1 MLDRLLDRP
10 FVHVARRELRGFF
23 DQPTAY
29 VLAVAFLGL
38 GLYLAFRA
46 LYAMEQATL
55 RPFFDLLP
63 WLLVV
68 FVPAVAMKSLAE
80 ERRGRTL
87 EWLLAQPLREI
98 DIVAGKFL
106 GAWLFVMIT
115 LAGTLPTAIGVLASS
130 DADPGIM
137 AAQYVGAALLTAQ
150 MAAIGVW
157 ASSMTRNQITAFILG
172 AFVCFALVL
181 IGTPI
186 VQIGLPRLLG
196 GWAAQLSVMS
206 HFENVARGV
215 IDLRDLLYFGST
227 CALFLLL
234 GLAALSRERL
244 GARSGA
250 FQRLRL
256 GAGVIALAVL
266 VLNLLGGH
274 VRGRLDLTRDNL
286 FTLSE
291 GSRQILGELDDIVNL
306 TVFISD
312 NLPQEVQATERDVR
326 DLVADLRGAS
336 NGMLNTAE
344 VNPDDGDEEAE
355 QASSLGIM
363 PIEFNVIRDDGLQ
376 VQRGYFGLALTY
388 ADAQEVIP
396 VLDRTDDLEFRL
408 VSAIAAMT
416 QTERPTLAFMSGFEA
431 KQSFEYRAFRE
442 SLGDRYEVSTVDL
455 TADSMGAQPQVPDSV
470 DVLVVAAPSQPL
482 SPGAARAVADYL
494 EGGGAAFLLME
505 RHALNPQSPMSMP
518 VTTGLEGLLAD
529 RGVESSGEL
538 AFDLVSSQSVQVP
551 RGFFNVIRPYPLWPV
566 AFAGGDH
573 ASIRDLANVTFGWA
587 APFSWGDDNV
597 AVAPLWVTTEGGG
610 TQAAGAMID
619 PSMDIAV
626 SEDELG
632 VQTLAVAIDPGL
644 AEEGPPQ
651 RDAEEDDGGDAGEGP
666 GSADAADGDGEGD
679 EGQDAAAVEAEAGDE
694 GQADGDDAAAAEDA
708 GPPMPWPFPGGRI
721 VAVGDADF
729 LEDRFVQASPQNATF
744 AANAVDWLAQDEA
757 LIGIRSKDR
766 TPPALVFES
775 DAGRNALKWGSLAG
789 VPLLFVLV
797 GFLRVNGRAARA
809 RRRWD
814 EEGVE

>member
-1 MLDRLLDRP
+1 MLDRP
-10 FVHVARRELRGFF
+10 FILVARRELRGFF

-38 GLYLAFRA
+38 GLYLAFRS
-46 LYAMEQATL
+46 LYAMELATL

-87 EWLLAQPLREI
+87 EWLLAQPLTEV
-98 DIVAGKFL
+98 DIVLGKFL

-115 LAGTLPTAIGVLASS
+115 LAGTLPTAIGVLMAS
-130 DADPGIM
+130 DADAGIVV
-137 AAQYVGAALLTAQ
+137 AQYVGAALLSAQ

-172 AFVCFALVL
+172 AFLCFALVL

-186 VQIGLPRLLG
+186 VQIGLPRLIG

-206 HFENVARGV
+206 HFGNVARGV
-215 IDLRDLLYFGST
+215 IDLRDLLYFAST
-227 CALFLLL
+227 CGLFVLL
-234 GLAALSRERL
+234 GVAALSRERL
-244 GARSGA
+244 SARGDA
-250 FQRLRL
+250 LKRLQV
-256 GAGVIALAVL
+256 GTGVIALGVL

-274 VRGRLDLTRDNL
+274 VRGRLDLTGDNL
-286 FTLSE
+286 FTLSD
-291 GSRQILGELDDIVNL
+291 GSRAILGDLDDVVNL
-306 TVFISD
+306 TLFVSD

-336 NGMLNTAE
+336 NGMLATAE
-344 VNPDDGDEEAE
+344 VNPDDGDDESD

-363 PIEFNVIRDDGLQ
+363 PIEFNVIRDDGMQ
-376 VQRGYFGLALTY
+376 VQRGYFGLAVTY
-388 ADAQEVIP
+388 ADEQEVIP

-408 VSAIAAMT
+408 VAAIANMT
-416 QTERPTLAFMSGFEA
+416 ATERPTLAFMSGFDA

-442 SLGDRYEVSTVDL
+442 SLGDRYNVTTVNL
-455 TADSMGAQPQVPDSV
+455 AADTTGPPSVPDSV
-470 DVLVVAAPSQPL
+470 DVLMVAAPQQPL
-482 SPGAARAVADYL
+482 SPGAAGAIEDYL

-505 RHALNPQSPMSMP
+505 RHALNPQQPMAMP
-518 VTTGLEGLLAD
+518 VTTGLEELLAD
-529 RGVESSGEL
+529 RGVEASGDL

-573 ASIRDLANVTFGWA
+573 AAIRDLANVTFGWA
-587 APFSWGDDNV
+587 APFTWEDDNG

-610 TQAAGAMID
+610 TQAAGAVID
-619 PSMDIAV
+619 PSMDIPARE
-626 SEDELG
+626 EDLG
-632 VQTLAVAIDPGL
+632 VQTLAVAIDPG
-644 AEEGPPQ
+644 A
-651 RDAEEDDGGDAGEGP
+651 AGDAG
-666 GSADAADGDGEGD
+666 AD
-679 EGQDAAAVEAEAGDE
+679 
-694 GQADGDDAAAAEDA
+694 AEDA
-708 GPPMPWPFPGGRI
+708 GEDNGDEGEADEDEGDDGGMSGPIPAGRI
-721 VAVGDADF
+721 IAVGDADF
-729 LEDRFVQASPQNATF
+729 LEDRFVQASPQNAIF

-766 TPPALVFES
+766 TPPALAFES
-775 DAGRNALKWGSLAG
+775 DAGRNALKWGSLVG

-797 GFLRVNGRAARA
+797 GFMRVTGRGARA
-809 RRRWD
+809 ERRWAAD
-814 EEGVE
+814 GGHGGGGEASRAEDGGGVAVQAAGAGEDDQ